1 MIEHFT
7 APGGATLTTA
17 ANMSEALA
25 LLRPN
30 LPTTRALLAVG
41 SVFVQAR
48 LEQALRGEVME
59 IQAAPDYRAALEL
72 ASTQLYSLILTD
84 NLELIRQLRT
94 QESKSRGFIIYVSD
108 GDDPTD
114 RRAGIREGASECIGQ
129 SASDDEL
136 HARVTAAR
144 RAAELEAA
152 LATVL
157 DENQKLFAIDD
168 LTRVA
173 SKRFFT
179 RHFAREAERAAR
191 NGGSLSL
198 ILCDIDHFKTI
209 NDTLGHSAGD
219 DVLRQFG
226 PRLQRFLRVGVDW
239 VARIGGEEFAV
250 ILPQIGGRQ
259 AFDVA
264 RKMREG
270 VAAEPFDLES
280 VCRSVTA
287 SFGVCGV
294 DRIASERILVTER
307 LLFRAADAALYRS
320 KAVGRNRVTFAQL
333 PEMDGLGGERL
344 SKGHAV

>member
-1 MIEHFT
+1 MIEHLT
-7 APGGATLTTA
+7 APGGAALTTT
-17 ANMSEALA
+17 ANTSEALA

-30 LPTTRALLAVG
+30 LPTTRALLAV
-41 SVFVQAR
+41 SAALVQAR

-59 IQAAPDYRAALEL
+59 IQAVPDHRSALQL
-72 ASTQLYSLILTD
+72 ASTQLYPLVLTD
-84 NLELIRQLRT
+84 NLELIRELRA
-94 QESKSRGFIIYVSD
+94 QESKSRGFIIYVSE
-108 GDDPTD
+108 GDDSSD
-114 RRAGIREGASECIGQ
+114 RRAGIRAGASECIGQ

-136 HARVTAAR
+136 QARLTAAR

-191 NGGSLSL
+191 SGAGLSL

-219 DVLRQFG
+219 DMLRQFG

-239 VARIGGEEFAV
+239 IARIGGEEFAV
-250 ILPQIGGRQ
+250 ILPQIGGQ
-259 AFDVA
+259 LAFEVA

-270 VAAEPFDLES
+270 VAVEPFDLEGVS
-280 VCRSVTA
+280 RSVSA

-294 DRIASERILVTER
+294 ERIAPERVLVTER

-333 PEMDGLGGERL
+333 PEMDEVNGECACGARRP
-344 SKGHAV
+344 